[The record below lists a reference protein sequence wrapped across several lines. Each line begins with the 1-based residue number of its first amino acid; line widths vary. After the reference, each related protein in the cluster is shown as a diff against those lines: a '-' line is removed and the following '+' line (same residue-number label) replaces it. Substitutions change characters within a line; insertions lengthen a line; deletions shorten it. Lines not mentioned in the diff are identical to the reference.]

1 MNKFFFLNILS
12 PAICQPYYH
21 GQDMFF
27 FLEPCFLHL
36 QYENKYFYF
45 PYMKE
50 SLLEFEKTRR

>member
-1 MNKFFFLNILS
+1 
-12 PAICQPYYH
+12 
-21 GQDMFF
+21 
-27 FLEPCFLHL
+27 L